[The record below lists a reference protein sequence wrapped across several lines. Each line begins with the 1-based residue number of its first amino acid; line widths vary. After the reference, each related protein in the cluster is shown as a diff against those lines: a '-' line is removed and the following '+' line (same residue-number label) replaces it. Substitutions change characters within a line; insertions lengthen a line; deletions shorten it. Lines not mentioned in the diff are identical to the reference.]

1 MHVNFVSSNDT
12 GETHTIFEW
21 SDNEEIRLGNQTD
34 DIIKRLIN
42 SFLNDFQK
50 EIILR
55 NGSNVVFGSVDLLSY
70 HIHKTGLRRGSS
82 CFKSPEWI
90 ANKKATINPKNKGGD
105 NKCFQYSIIAALN
118 HQKFDSH
125 PERISN
131 LHDDVFNEYC
141 NWDGIE
147 FPVGKNDWKRFEKNY
162 KTIALNILSVP
173 HDEKKILHINQ
184 NIIVN
189 VKIKYFL
196 LMITDCKKRH
206 YIALKSETTD
216 DGFNRP
222 TKSSS
227 KLYRGITSNHL
238 MNNIKSSNQLFTF
251 I

>member
-12 GETHTIFEW
+12 GEIHTIFEW
-21 SDNEEIRLGNQTD
+21 SDNEEIRLGNETD

-50 EIILR
+50 EDMTLR

-82 CFKSPEWI
+82 CIKSPEWI

-118 HQKFDSH
+118 HQKFDSQ

-131 LHDDVFNEYC
+131 LHNDVFNEYC

-147 FPVGKNDWKRFEKNY
+147 FPVGKNDWKRFEKNN

-184 NIIVN
+184 NIILN
-189 VKIKYFL
+189 VKIKYF
-196 LMITDCKKRH
+196 C
-206 YIALKSETTD
+206 
-216 DGFNRP
+216 
-222 TKSSS
+222 
-227 KLYRGITSNHL
+227 
-238 MNNIKSSNQLFTF
+238 
-251 I
+251 